1 VNEFLDFSIYMLNA
15 LNYFDLGEKIGGE
28 RVQPPERR
36 RRPSGLHIITQDNV
50 N

>member
-1 VNEFLDFSIYMLNA
+1 MLNA
-15 LNYFDLGEKIGGE
+15 LNYFDLREKIGGE